1 MCLPPLCGMFCHIIY
16 TYIQPSFWFWT
27 VPFFSPSLA
36 LFSGFSPFLHIYF
49 HSTTNG
55 WNLAFFTTWNSV
67 WMPWICK
74 VIKWNKQHTNKCECI
89 YNRRLMFF
97 DVIWECLFMDIYKH
111 FRENILMH
119 TKVAHFL
126 HSFTIKYYSTLNIIQ
141 L

>member
-16 TYIQPSFWFWT
+16 TYIQPSFWFWA
-27 VPFFSPSLA
+27 VPFFSPSLWLLFWFFTIFTH
-36 LFSGFSPFLHIYF
+36 LFSFNNERLKLG
-49 HSTTNG
+49 
-55 WNLAFFTTWNSV
+55 FFTTWNSV

-111 FRENILMH
+111 FRENILMR